1 MDLLNIP
8 VLSYRVLVS
17 DSFINVYADRQR
29 AESYARLEFPGTYS
43 LAFRD
48 LPRILE
54 THVCG
59 RRALDFGCGAGRSTR
74 FLRECCFHVVGADIS
89 PEMIA
94 QAQALEPRGDYR
106 LIANGDF
113 REFEKGS
120 CDLVAAVFTFDNIPM
135 ADKPHLLAGLGRLV
149 AAKGRIVLIVSSPEL
164 YTHEWASFSTAR
176 FPENWRARPGDIVR
190 TVMKDV
196 EDRRPVDDV
205 YCPDSSY
212 RAIFDLAGLD
222 LEGTYRPLADPCEP
236 GPWVHETEIAPWV
249 VYVLTRRGEPPS
261 TLCAI
266 LVS

>member
-1 MDLLNIP
+1 M
-8 VLSYRVLVS
+8 S
-17 DSFINVYADRQR
+17 DSFINVYADRRR

-48 LPRILE
+48 LRRILE
-54 THVCG
+54 THVRG

-74 FLRECCFHVVGADIS
+74 FLRECGFEAIGADSS

-94 QAQALEPRGDYR
+94 EAQARDPQGDYM

-113 REFEKGS
+113 SEFRTGS
-120 CDLVAAVFTFDNIPM
+120 CDLVAGVFTFDNIPM

-149 AAKGRIVLIVSSPEL
+149 AEKGRIVLVVSSPEL
-164 YTHEWASFSTAR
+164 YTHEWASFSTAC
-176 FPENWRARPGDIVR
+176 FPENWQAHPGDIVR

-205 YCPDSSY
+205 YCPDDSY

-222 LEGTYRPLADPCEP
+222 LEGIYRPLADRREP
-236 GPWVHETEIAPWV
+236 GAWVHETEIAPWV
-249 VYVLTRRGEPPS
+249 VYVLARHGE
-261 TLCAI
+261 
-266 LVS
+266 